1 MLGKSRRFFDAGYK
15 VPKYQLPIGGE
26 TLFSQSVRSF
36 ERYFYIEHFLFLVRN
51 DNNDRDFVIE
61 EIKRLK
67 IKDFRVIQYFHEA
80 RGQAESVALACA
92 DYKSET
98 PLIIF
103 NIDTIRYE
111 FQMPPDQDCGEGFLE
126 VFKGF
131 GYSWSF
137 IEPGANNSV
146 LRTAEKLRISD
157 LCSNGLY
164 FFKNIALYLKAYK
177 SYVKSGQTV
186 NGEIYVAPLYNELIK
201 YGHDIRFI
209 LVDKKLIDHCGVPK
223 DYEVVKLKMDYF

>member
-1 MLGKSRRFFDAGYK
+1 MLGKSSRFFDAGYQ

-36 ERYFYIEHFLFLVRN
+36 QRYFSIEHFLFLVRN
-51 DNNDRDFVIE
+51 DNNDREFVIE
-61 EIKRLK
+61 EIKRLE
-67 IKDFRVIQYFHEA
+67 ITDFRVIQYFHDT

-103 NIDTIRYE
+103 NIDTIRHE
-111 FQMPPDQDCGEGFLE
+111 FQMPSKEDCGEGFLE
-126 VFKGF
+126 VFKGA
-131 GYSWSF
+131 GDSWSY
-137 IEPGANNSV
+137 IEPGTNNSV
-146 LRTAEKLRISD
+146 LRTTEKLKISD

-164 FFKNIALYLKAYK
+164 FFKDLALYFKAYK
-177 SYVKSGQTV
+177 SYVKSGLTV
-186 NGEIYVAPLYNELIK
+186 NGEMYVAPLYNELIK
-201 YGHDIRFI
+201 YGHDIRFN

-223 DYEVVKLKMDYF
+223 DYELVKLKLECF